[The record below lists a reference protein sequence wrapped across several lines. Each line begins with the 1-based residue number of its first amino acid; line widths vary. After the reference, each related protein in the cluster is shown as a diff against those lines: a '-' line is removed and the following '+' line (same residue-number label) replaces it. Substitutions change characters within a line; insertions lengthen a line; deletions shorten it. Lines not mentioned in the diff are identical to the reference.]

1 MAKLLFLLIVFIVAV
16 GFSFYFSAEGFQAAN
31 TSALQGELVELN
43 KTMNYLKS
51 LGINAG
57 SQNDTYNK
65 TAKRIKEIDNI
76 LTPPD
81 PKAEL
86 WAELGQLD
94 KTMTY
99 LKGLGI
105 NAGSRNDTYD
115 KTVKRI
121 GEINAIL
128 SPPPP
133 VVATPVAA
141 APVVAPPVAAPPVV
155 APPVVAP
162 TNVNT
167 TREPPFPSVML
178 PDGTIMAGGQV
189 QMCPNGYYFNILPGG
204 QVVTGECAK
213 IGTSGGPGNTV
224 PGTCESNRILI
235 NGMCWGPCPP
245 GTTQREIKC
254 IPSQPAPNTTTD
266 ANGNVISNRLKDLIS
281 ILTQSSAPV
290 TPANIAAQ
298 QQARASVP
306 ASTSD
311 NSGNHITTDNS
322 GNEITLASF
331 YETIK
336 PQIKKDVSQA
346 VRQEFERSTVLPKRE
361 QRNVAST
368 PSIAQ
373 GVSWP
378 SRPGCNGGYNG
389 DQYEQPDMSEY
400 IRKDSI
406 PCWGCDVNY

>member
-1 MAKLLFLLIVFIVAV
+1 
-16 GFSFYFSAEGFQAAN
+16 
-31 TSALQGELVELN
+31 
-43 KTMNYLKS
+43 
-51 LGINAG
+51 
-57 SQNDTYNK
+57 
-65 TAKRIKEIDNI
+65 
-76 LTPPD
+76 
-81 PKAEL
+81 
-86 WAELGQLD
+86 
-94 KTMTY
+94 
-99 LKGLGI
+99 
-105 NAGSRNDTYD
+105 
-115 KTVKRI
+115 
-121 GEINAIL
+121 
-128 SPPPP
+128 
-133 VVATPVAA
+133 
-141 APVVAPPVAAPPVV
+141 
-155 APPVVAP
+155 
-162 TNVNT
+162 
-167 TREPPFPSVML
+167 
-178 PDGTIMAGGQV
+178 
-189 QMCPNGYYFNILPGG
+189 MCPNGYYFNILPGG

-254 IPSQPAPNTTTD
+254 LPSQPAPNTTTD

-281 ILTQSSAPV
+281 ILTHSSAPV

-346 VRQEFERSTVLPKRE
+346 VRQEFERSTVLPRRE